1 MVPFEARNVSRS
13 FARSAP
19 VAWASS
25 TRPSIRERNER
36 VALKTLREFDALG
49 LNRFKQEFR
58 SLSEILHPQLIPLYE
73 LVGEGDQW
81 FFTMELVER
90 ATNLLAAL
98 RGQMADD
105 PTPDPSTNAP
115 TLAGGPL
122 SDTRTDS
129 LEGAGREAP
138 PSTPAPL
145 SPRASAP
152 VEYGRI
158 RQVFRKLAEGVSAL
172 HDAGKLHRDLKP
184 SNVLVDADGRVVI
197 LDFGLV
203 ANLSDAAPDAGVAP
217 SGLPISRQ
225 VYQSTDRSLTGTIA
239 FMSPEQAARESLT
252 PASDWSLVRRH
263 AVSGT
268 DRPAA
273 VRRHGHRSPGPQ
285 TAGGASRPVAP
296 GDRYPRRSRSAVRC
310 PHAARSRTPAWRR
323 GDSLGA
329 GHIR

>member
-13 FARSAP
+13 FRQIGAGGMGVVYEAFD
-19 VAWASS
+19 
-25 TRPSIRERNER
+25 RERNER

-49 LNRFKQEFR
+49 LYRFKQEFR

-90 ATNLLAAL
+90 ATNLLGAL

-129 LEGAGREAP
+129 LEGAGRECAP
-138 PSTPAPL
+138 THAGAS

-152 VEYGRI
+152 VEYSRI

-172 HDAGKLHRDLKP
+172 HDAGKLHR
-184 SNVLVDADGRVVI
+184 
-197 LDFGLV
+197 
-203 ANLSDAAPDAGVAP
+203 
-217 SGLPISRQ
+217 
-225 VYQSTDRSLTGTIA
+225 T
-239 FMSPEQAARESLT
+239 
-252 PASDWSLVRRH
+252 
-263 AVSGT
+263 
-268 DRPAA
+268 
-273 VRRHGHRSPGPQ
+273 
-285 TAGGASRPVAP
+285 
-296 GDRYPRRSRSAVRC
+296 
-310 PHAARSRTPAWRR
+310 
-323 GDSLGA
+323 
-329 GHIR
+329 